1 MLRYVRVRAEIFGP
15 DMPFKSY
22 EQDVR
27 ARHRNVQ

>member
-1 MLRYVRVRAEIFGP
+1 MIFGP